1 VSSTVSVSRVRL
13 VPAGGVSRS
22 EGVVGWV
29 SFATPDG
36 LLVDGIALRVS
47 RVGRPVFSW
56 PARRDRA
63 GRDHHV
69 VRPLDDAARQE
80 IEQQLLAQLAPW
92 LREGSA

>member
-1 VSSTVSVSRVRL
+1 M
-13 VPAGGVSRS
+13 
-22 EGVVGWV
+22 GWV

-36 LLVDGIALRVS
+36 LLVDGLALRRS
-47 RVGRPVFSW
+47 LEGRPVFAW
-56 PARRDRA
+56 PARRDRV

-69 VRPLDDAARQE
+69 VRPLDDAARVA